1 VYCQCRDDN
10 GLHRHGGWLHFVGEF
25 EAEIDNIERIGERF
39 LFWLIPARSA
49 CAGGVRGQPV
59 VQLEFV
65 NGASPASSTSPNPSS
80 SA

>member
-1 VYCQCRDDN
+1 MYCQGRDDN
-10 GLHRHGGWLHFVGEF
+10 GLHRHGGWLHFVGEL

-39 LFWLIPARSA
+39 LFWLIRHTALVPAA
-49 CAGGVRGQPV
+49 FRGQPV